1 MLLMEHG
8 MGKGMMGGEM
18 GMNMM
23 GRVPGG
29 MNMMGRQSDD
39 EDNSNDQ

>member
-1 MLLMEHG
+1 MGG

-23 GRVPGG
+23 GREG
-29 MNMMGRQSDD
+29 MGMMGGKK
-39 EDNSNDQ
+39 E